1 MFNVNLSPSASDHHS
16 WCFGSLMLTRDTGI
30 HQSLLCYLP
39 SKFGQ
44 SAMRSYQSTPRRPR
58 IAPSGQ
64 SEMENDRDPCFFFR
78 PQCAQLDRPT
88 DF

>member
-1 MFNVNLSPSASDHHS
+1 
-16 WCFGSLMLTRDTGI
+16 
-30 HQSLLCYLP
+30 
-39 SKFGQ
+39 
-44 SAMRSYQSTPRRPR
+44 MRSYQSTPRRPR